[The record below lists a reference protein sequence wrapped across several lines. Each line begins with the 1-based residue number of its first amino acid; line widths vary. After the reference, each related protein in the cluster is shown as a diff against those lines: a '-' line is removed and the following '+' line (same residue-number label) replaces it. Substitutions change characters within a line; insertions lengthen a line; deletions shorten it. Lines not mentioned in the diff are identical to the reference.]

1 MTSIDYENLFIY
13 MSLIFAVCIFITL
26 LYFCVFAGGAQV
38 FENFG
43 DGTDNMKEQILLLLK
58 DLKNKETTSE
68 TDKADLDVIIKTFSS
83 SNVNVNDLVAIIKHL
98 KKFAPDASE
107 KQETP
112 ETPAAASP
120 DTPTGPE
127 TPEKKVP
134 KKDVYESRPDTTSQP
149 STESVQSSKAK
160 IIQDDMPESPPS
172 TPVELRTIK
181 SIDK

>member
-98 KKFAPDASE
+98 KKFAPDAPE
-107 KQETP
+107 KQESP
-112 ETPAAASP
+112 ETPAASDTP
-120 DTPTGPE
+120 DTPAV
-127 TPEKKVP
+127 PEKKVP
-134 KKDVYESRPDTTSQP
+134 KKDVYESRLDTTSQP

-181 SIDK
+181 SLDK

>member
-98 KKFAPDASE
+98 KKFAPDAPE
-107 KQETP
+107 KQESS
-112 ETPAAASP
+112 ETPAAASSETP
-120 DTPTGPE
+120 DV
-127 TPEKKVP
+127 PEKKVP

-149 STESVQSSKAK
+149 STESVQSSKA

-181 SIDK
+181 SLDK

>member
-1 MTSIDYENLFIY
+1 
-13 MSLIFAVCIFITL
+13 
-26 LYFCVFAGGAQV
+26 
-38 FENFG
+38 
-43 DGTDNMKEQILLLLK
+43 MKEQILLLLK

-98 KKFAPDASE
+98 KKFAPDAPE
-107 KQETP
+107 KQESP
-112 ETPAAASP
+112 ETPAAAAS
-120 DTPTGPE
+120 PE
-127 TPEKKVP
+127 TPDVPEKKVP

-181 SIDK
+181 SLDK